1 MENGVLG
8 PLEARPDMSAPQ
20 ESSPARARRFD
31 SPLVGREQQLGVLRS
46 AFASVVHHRA
56 CRLLT
61 VLGPAGI
68 GKSRLVQQFADD
80 LGEEATVLHG
90 HCLPY
95 GEGITYWPLTEV
107 VREILRSE
115 ESSGSESS
123 SAAIAELLPGEDK
136 ADLIGELIFDALG
149 LGSGGAGTG
158 EVTSWAVRKLF
169 EGIAQRRPLVIVF
182 DDLQWA
188 EPTFLAL
195 VEYLAEQS
203 RDAPILLLC
212 TARPELFDSHPAW
225 AGGKIEA
232 VPMLLEPLDDGDCRT
247 LVANLLGRGP
257 LPADAATRIA
267 GAADGNA
274 LFAEELLAML
284 VDDDLLSWDGARWVA
299 ADGLLAVPVPT
310 TFHTLLAARLEGLP
324 SDERALLVLAS
335 VEGEIFH
342 RSAFRELA
350 PDVPDTF
357 IERSLAGLVRRDVIR
372 PDTSSFADDEAYR
385 FRHLLI
391 RDAAY
396 RSLPKGRRAELHERL
411 RGLDRAHGRRPPR
424 RVRGDR
430 RLPPRARL
438 PLLPGARL
446 RPTPS

>member
-20 ESSPARARRFD
+20 KSSPARARRFD

-46 AFASVVHHRA
+46 AFASVVHHRT

-115 ESSGSESS
+115 GSSGAESS

-195 VEYLAEQS
+195 VEYLAEHS

-225 AGGKIEA
+225 ARRQ
-232 VPMLLEPLDDGDCRT
+232 VR
-247 LVANLLGRGP
+247 GR
-257 LPADAATRIA
+257 ARCCSSRSTTAT
-267 GAADGNA
+267 
-274 LFAEELLAML
+274 
-284 VDDDLLSWDGARWVA
+284 
-299 ADGLLAVPVPT
+299 
-310 TFHTLLAARLEGLP
+310 
-324 SDERALLVLAS
+324 
-335 VEGEIFH
+335 
-342 RSAFRELA
+342 
-350 PDVPDTF
+350 
-357 IERSLAGLVRRDVIR
+357 AGL
-372 PDTSSFADDEAYR
+372 
-385 FRHLLI
+385 
-391 RDAAY
+391 
-396 RSLPKGRRAELHERL
+396 
-411 RGLDRAHGRRPPR
+411 
-424 RVRGDR
+424 
-430 RLPPRARL
+430 
-438 PLLPGARL
+438 
-446 RPTPS
+446 